1 MSRRQVRQ
9 ILSDMPYV
17 DEEFYHSFRWHKP
30 IPAPRPYGDMII
42 TATSRRANHNE
53 QPRRRDATPRRSHS
67 HRRSPSRPR
76 QRSPSPRPATWTR
89 KAPPPAA
96 PVAEP
101 YDPGLDPWATPIPDP
116 EPTPAQMP
124 TRPAPP
130 ELPTVI
136 TPSIT
141 PRRNKIPAPDPLEM
155 AKETLSHYVPTT
167 VEPVP
172 RPVPPPARPI
182 NTDISQAVAPP
193 MDPMAQSWQ
202 VVSGFPTTPGPA
214 PPRIPDALANLW
226 LQRPPDNFTA
236 LLPPTHPAGQH
247 GLLRSDSPFR
257 LYSQLLHEFTDWIR
271 TSRPDLPLHL
281 GPWGSILQ
289 APMRRDPVTNASYYD
304 RIQMIPMASE
314 TATADEPIM
323 KFWWHQWLL
332 RTRAD
337 AQQRFATQEPSRKPA
352 VTSSRTPSNLPTF
365 CPSQPQND
373 LGMTGAPKAKARANT
388 SPTANHS
395 DPSEPHD
402 GLTTNRTSNRHLV
415 SRSIPTGNNRHHGR
429 HLHSNSSQWQPNTP
443 PPPTWAPNPRPPNQH
458 PKGHQPKGKGGRRAN
473 PPPAGNRDNTE
484 RRQQRLRRPRCPASN
499 SCFSPSHQTN
509 PSSTSASLTV
519 YAQHHKPSNS

>member
-1 MSRRQVRQ
+1 MNNLV
-9 ILSDMPYV
+9 
-17 DEEFYHSFRWHKP
+17 
-30 IPAPRPYGDMII
+30 
-42 TATSRRANHNE
+42 
-53 QPRRRDATPRRSHS
+53 DATLHREE

-76 QRSPSPRPATWTR
+76 PRSPSPRHATWTR

-101 YDPGLDPWATPIPDP
+101 YAPGLDPWATPTPDP

-141 PRRNKIPAPDPLEM
+141 PRRNKIPTPDPLEM

-167 VEPVP
+167 VEPIP

-182 NTDISQAVAPP
+182 NTDISQAAAPP

-202 VVSGFPTTPGPA
+202 VVSGFPTTPA

-226 LQRPPDNFTA
+226 LQRAPDNFTA

-257 LYSQLLHEFTDWIR
+257 LYGQLLNEFTDWIR

-289 APMRRDPVTNASYYD
+289 APMRRDPVTKASYYD

-314 TATADEPIM
+314 TATADESIM

-337 AQQRFATQEPSRKPA
+337 AQQRFATQEDGATIITDHIQAWLLTAINLMQLARPDPDFRLQQPHGPA
-352 VTSSRTPSNLPTF
+352 LEIMAIALLDTLQGIHPTHVV
-365 CPSQPQND
+365 
-373 LGMTGAPKAKARANT
+373 LGCTTTT
-388 SPTANHS
+388 SPNTRPGHHPA
-395 DPSEPHD
+395 
-402 GLTTNRTSNRHLV
+402 HLGW
-415 SRSIPTGNNRHHGR
+415 R
-429 HLHSNSSQWQPNTP
+429 
-443 PPPTWAPNPRPPNQH
+443 
-458 PKGHQPKGKGGRRAN
+458 
-473 PPPAGNRDNTE
+473 
-484 RRQQRLRRPRCPASN
+484 
-499 SCFSPSHQTN
+499 HQT
-509 PSSTSASLTV
+509 LD
-519 YAQHHKPSNS
+519 